1 MTKYVAFLRGVNV
14 GGRIIK
20 MVELKQCLEAA
31 GLKNVST
38 FLQSGNVVF
47 DSDKN
52 EQQLKGLIESTMSE
66 TFSYSAKV
74 IVTSMDDLKK
84 IVDNNCY
91 GDAPEDYHQYVI
103 FFENG
108 LEKDF
113 VTESVGSTDEEVAA
127 GQGVAYWK
135 VRKGQTLKSTR
146 GKLLSKARY
155 KQFNTNRNINTLQK
169 IISKN

>member
-91 GDAPEDYHQYVI
+91 GDAPEDYI
-103 FFENG
+103 FRKRAGERLRYRISGINRRRSSSRPGCG
-108 LEKDF
+108 LLEGKKRPDAKKHPR
-113 VTESVGSTDEEVAA
+113 EAA
-127 GQGVAYWK
+127 KQG
-135 VRKGQTLKSTR
+135 
-146 GKLLSKARY
+146 
-155 KQFNTNRNINTLQK
+155 
-169 IISKN
+169 